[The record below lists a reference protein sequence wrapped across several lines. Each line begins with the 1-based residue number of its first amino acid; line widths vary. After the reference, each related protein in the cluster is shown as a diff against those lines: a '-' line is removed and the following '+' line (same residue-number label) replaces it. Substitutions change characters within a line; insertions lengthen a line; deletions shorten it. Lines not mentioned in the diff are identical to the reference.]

1 MQAREV
7 VDMNRSLGRPAAW
20 LILACIVVATASCGR
35 DSGTESSDPSLPTE
49 DGSYDPQLVARGEEL
64 YGQTCTTC
72 HGVDLKGTKK
82 GPPFLN
88 VIYAPNHHPDEAFFA
103 AVAGGVQPHHWKS
116 GPMPPQP
123 EVSPEEVE
131 AIIAYI
137 RTKQV
142 EAGIMEDPSH
152 P

>member
-1 MQAREV
+1 
-7 VDMNRSLGRPAAW
+7 MNRPLGRPAAW
-20 LILACIVVATASCGR
+20 LILACIVVTAASCGEE
-35 DSGTESSDPSLPTE
+35 SGTDPPDSSSPNE
-49 DGSYDPQLVARGEEL
+49 VGSYDPQLVARGEEL
-64 YGQTCTTC
+64 YGQTCATC

-103 AVAGGVQPHHWKS
+103 AVAGGVQPHHWKF

-131 AIIAYI
+131 AIVAYI
-137 RTKQV
+137 RTRQI
-142 EAGIMEDPSH
+142 EAGITEDPSH